1 MFDEK
6 SSIWLDLFKVA
17 VGICTFGIAI
27 GGFVLC
33 LKWAESSALD
43 EIAWMPL
50 IFGFLIA
57 FVNQANGML
66 IANVIGNIQRI
77 RECAEESLKIG
88 KTEVRNEINEEQ
100 ELPEL

>member
-6 SSIWLDLFKVA
+6 SNTWLDLFKLA
-17 VGICTFGIAI
+17 VGICTFVFAI
-27 GGFVLC
+27 SGFVLW
-33 LKWAESSALD
+33 LMWLESPTLD

-50 IFGFLIA
+50 VFGLLIA

-77 RECAEESLKIG
+77 RECAEESLRISQTKPG
-88 KTEVRNEINEEQ
+88 NKVNEEQ

>member
-1 MFDEK
+1 MVDEK
-6 SSIWLDLFKVA
+6 SSIWLDVFKVA
-17 VGICTFGIAI
+17 VGICTFAIAI

-33 LKWAESSALD
+33 LKEGSALN
-43 EIAWMPL
+43 L

-88 KTEVRNEINEEQ
+88 KTEARNEINEEQ